1 MVSQTGKPMS
11 NQPMSKS
18 PNNYLQQFLVRPGWW
33 GWVLLISWFAVN
45 TLILATTTLMEF
57 RRAGHSIPFWEP
69 LSWEVSSVVMIL
81 MLVPMGIYI
90 HDRWLAKLSLK
101 ACIFFHLLLTLP
113 FSLAH
118 ITGMVGIRHL
128 CYWLMGAEYHFGN
141 IAVELLYEYR
151 KDAQTYLTLSLL
163 IFGYRLLCRRLQG
176 EASYLSSEIEAE
188 SEPEKSPE
196 ILLIKKLGREFLIKT
211 ADVEWVEASGNY
223 ANLHLRGSVYPM
235 RITMDKL
242 EKLLSANFIR
252 IHRSCIV
259 NLQRV
264 QQIHP
269 LDSGDYQVTLIC
281 GKTLTLSRRYR
292 DNFKS
297 LLTL

>member
-1 MVSQTGKPMS
+1 MNKLSDS
-11 NQPMSKS
+11 
-18 PNNYLQQFLVRPGWW
+18 YLQRFLARPGWW

-57 RRAGHSIPFWEP
+57 RRAGSDIPFWEP
-69 LSWEVSSVVMIL
+69 LCWEVSSVVMIL
-81 MLVPMGIYI
+81 LLVPVGLFI

-101 ACIFFHLLLTLP
+101 ACIAVHLFLTVP
-113 FSLAH
+113 FSLMH
-118 ITGMVGIRHL
+118 ISGMVGLRHL
-128 CYWLMGAEYHFGN
+128 CYWMMGAEYQFGN

-151 KDAQTYLTLSLL
+151 KDAQTYLTLSLI

-176 EASYLSSEIEAE
+176 EASYLSTETEAE
-188 SEPEKSPE
+188 PEPEKSPE

-211 ADVEWVEASGNY
+211 ADVEWIEASGNY

-242 EKLLSANFIR
+242 EKLLPGDFVR
-252 IHRSCIV
+252 IQRSSIV
-259 NLQRV
+259 NLNQV
-264 QQIHP
+264 QQIDP
-269 LDSGDYQVTLIC
+269 LDSGDHQVTLIG
-281 GKTLTLSRRYR
+281 GKILTLSRRYR
-292 DNFKS
+292 NNFKS